1 MPAISIILPCYNAAA
16 LLPETL
22 ASLSGQTLADFE
34 CIAIDDGSTDATRA
48 VLDAHAAQDLRFVV
62 VSRENRGLIAT
73 LNEAIGLARGEWI
86 ARMDAD
92 DIAHPERLAKQLA
105 RLGET
110 GADVCGVGV
119 RFFGEQLGG
128 KGGLWLP
135 PESDAAIK
143 AALLFNPPFAHPGV
157 MARASLFAAHRY
169 DPAAQHAEDYALWCA
184 FAKAGATFT
193 AVAEPLLDYRVHPG
207 QITQTRRAEMAAT
220 GAAVRAD
227 YARHALPPEWPDAD
241 KAGFAVL
248 AGLDRAL
255 DRSDWFTFTAW
266 LVTLAQRD
274 PATRPAFCTVWLDAL
289 IRTHGVDWR
298 CKKRFSL
305 LSQQLPPPDE
315 ERGKWQRQRAR
326 VLAGDAVYGLIKKL
340 RGRG

>member
-1 MPAISIILPCYNAAA
+1 MMPVISIILPCYNAAA

-22 ASLSGQTLADFE
+22 ASLSAQTLADFE

-48 VLDAHAAQDLRFVV
+48 VLEAHAARDPRFIV

-73 LNEAIGLARGEWI
+73 LNEAIALARGEWI

-92 DIAHPERLAKQLA
+92 DIARPERLARQLA
-105 RLGET
+105 RLNET
-110 GADVCGVGV
+110 GADVCGVGI
-119 RFFGEQLGG
+119 RFFGERDGI
-128 KGGLWLP
+128 WLP
-135 PESDAAIK
+135 PESDAALK

-157 MARASLFAAHRY
+157 VARAALFKAHGY
-169 DPAAQHAEDYALWCA
+169 DAGAQHAEDYALWCA
-184 FAKAGATFT
+184 FARAGARFT
-193 AVAEPLLDYRVHPG
+193 GIAEPLLDYRVHPG

-220 GAAVRAD
+220 GAAIRAD
-227 YARHALPPEWPDAD
+227 YAHHALPTEWTDTD
-241 KAGFAVL
+241 KHGFAEL
-248 AGLDRAL
+248 AAPDRAL
-255 DRSDWFTFTAW
+255 DRSDWFTFTAQ

-289 IRTHGVDWR
+289 VRTHGVDWR

-305 LSQQLPPPDE
+305 LSQQLPPPAE

-340 RGRG
+340 RGRA

>member
-1 MPAISIILPCYNAAA
+1 MMPVISIILPCYNAAS

-22 ASLSGQTLADFE
+22 DSISKQTLNDFE

-48 VLDAHAAQDLRFVV
+48 VLDAHAAKDPRFTVI
-62 VSRENRGLIAT
+62 SRENRGLIAT
-73 LNEAIGLARGEWI
+73 LNEAIARSHGGWI

-92 DIAHPERLAKQLA
+92 DIAHPERLARQVAALEA
-105 RLGET
+105 S
-110 GADVCGVGV
+110 GADVCGVGI
-119 RFFGEQLGG
+119 RFFGERDGV
-128 KGGLWLP
+128 WLP
-135 PESDAAIK
+135 PETDAAIK

-157 MARASLFAAHRY
+157 MARAALFAQHGY
-169 DPAAQHAEDYALWCA
+169 DSRAQHAEDYALWCA
-184 FAKAGATFT
+184 FAKAGATF
-193 AVAEPLLDYRVHPG
+193 VGIAEPLLDYRVHPG

-220 GAAVRAD
+220 GATIRAD
-227 YARHALPPEWPDAD
+227 YARHALPADWPEAD
-241 KAGFAVL
+241 KAGFAEL
-248 AGLDRAL
+248 AAPDRAL
-255 DRSDWFTFTAW
+255 DRSDWFTFTAQ

-289 IRTHGVDWR
+289 VRTHGVDWR

-305 LSQQLPPPDE
+305 LSQQLPPPAE

-340 RGRG
+340 RGRA